1 MKPATKTSFRLLTG
15 LLVLLAT
22 FAFSLSTANAGI
34 KSGYNDPSTTV
45 TDTEIADL
53 LEYYSL
59 EEEALEIENIYIKIY
74 SGDDNLIFSTK
85 VCQKDYECD
94 ERLNNFINQSDF
106 ITEIDN
112 TRIYI
117 LNQ

>member
-1 MKPATKTSFRLLTG
+1 MKLATKTPLRLLTG

-22 FAFSLSTANAGI
+22 LAFTHSPASAGNETGIYDPLST
-34 KSGYNDPSTTV
+34 V
-45 TDTEIADL
+45 TELEIADL
-53 LEYYSL
+53 LSYYDI
-59 EEEALEIENIYIKIY
+59 EEEVEVKNIQIKIY
-74 SGDDNLIFSTK
+74 SISDNLVFSAE
-85 VCQKDYECD
+85 VCQKEYDCD

-106 ITEIDN
+106 ITEVDN